1 MDIQIFGLDGK
12 KVTTETAFSAWDN
25 RVVSPKLLHQVYV
38 NFDSNKRVSRAH
50 TKDRSERSG
59 GGIKPWRQK
68 GTGRARAGSSRSPI
82 WRKGGITFGPRSDR
96 NYATY
101 TPSSMRRTA
110 LAGVILGKIRD
121 EEMVVLEEM
130 PKVSG
135 KTKEFKTALDKLP
148 VKGTTIFLVAGDKEA
163 RAPFARAGRNLQDI
177 FVKNPA
183 TVTANDLLRVSMVV
197 TDKAGLRA
205 LEERVTIK

>member
-38 NFDSNKRVSRAH
+38 DFESNKRIGRAH

-82 WRKGGITFGPRSDR
+82 WRKGGVTFGPRSNR
-96 NYATY
+96 NYITH

-121 EEMVVLEEM
+121 EEMVVLTEM
-130 PKVSG
+130 PEVSG
-135 KTKEFKTALDKLP
+135 KTKEFKTAIDKLP
-148 VKGTTIFLVAGDKEA
+148 LKGTTIFLVAGDKVA
-163 RAPFARAGRNLQDI
+163 RAPFARAGRNLPNI

-183 TVTANDLLRVSMVV
+183 TVTANDLLRVAMVV

-205 LEERVTIK
+205 LEERVTTK

>member
-1 MDIQIFGLDGK
+1 MDIQIFGLNGK
-12 KVTTETAFSAWDN
+12 KVATETAFSAWDN
-25 RVVSPKLLHQVYV
+25 KVVSPKLLHQVYV
-38 NFDSNKRVSRAH
+38 NFESNKRIARAH

-82 WRKGGITFGPRSDR
+82 WRKGGVTFGPRSSR
-96 NYATY
+96 NYITH

-110 LAGVILGKIRD
+110 LAGVIIGKIKD
-121 EEMVVLEEM
+121 EEMVVLQEM
-130 PKVSG
+130 PEVSG
-135 KTKEFKTALDKLP
+135 KTKEFKTAIDKLSL
-148 VKGTTIFLVAGDKEA
+148 KGTTIFLVAGDKA
-163 RAPFARAGRNLQDI
+163 VRAPFARAGRNLPGI

-197 TDKAGLRA
+197 TDKTGLHA
-205 LEERVTIK
+205 LEERVTTK